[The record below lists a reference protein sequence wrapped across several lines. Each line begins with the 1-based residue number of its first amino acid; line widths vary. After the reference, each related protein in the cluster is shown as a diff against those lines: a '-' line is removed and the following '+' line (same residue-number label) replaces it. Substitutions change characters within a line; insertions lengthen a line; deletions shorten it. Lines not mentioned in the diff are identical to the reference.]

1 MTDFGE
7 IEAYFR
13 VLGLEPGA
21 SADAVKEAYRH
32 YLQAFHPDKYP
43 PDSAGQ
49 KWASEKLIQVKEAN
63 EKLVE
68 FFRQYPD
75 GQPPGGWSTKPQGA
89 TFRSDQSSGS
99 SESSSEESVDWKEW
113 EKRQTSTFDN
123 ELKDWEQREQKRQQE
138 THKSKSYEDRKKV
151 VLIGKIALASI
162 VAALWIGRG
171 TNSAQES
178 YTRQLEANSWRER
191 AIYDAQT
198 RGTSYSPYAL
208 SPDQIRQRNEG
219 SAKDMTDRWK
229 AQDVDK
235 RESMFFLIAL
245 TGGAIW
251 LFVGKK
257 PKAFIENWV
266 EGVAK

>member
-1 MTDFGE
+1 MTDANFGE

-21 SADAVKEAYRH
+21 SAEAVKEAYRH

-75 GQPPGGWSTKPQGA
+75 GQPPGGWSTKSTAGA
-89 TFRSDQSSGS
+89 GS
-99 SESSSEESVDWKEW
+99 AAPENSEESSQESVDWTAW
-113 EKRQTSTFDN
+113 EKQQASTFES
-123 ELKDWEQREQKRQQE
+123 ELKAWEQREQKRQQE
-138 THKSKSYEDRKKV
+138 SQKGKTYEDRKKV
-151 VLIGKIALASI
+151 VFIGKFALVAI
-162 VAALWIGRG
+162 IAALWFGRG

-178 YTRQLEANSWRER
+178 YTRQLEANSWREK

-198 RGTSYSPYAL
+198 RGTSYSPFAL
-208 SPDQIRQRNEG
+208 TADQVRQKNDER
-219 SAKDMTDRWK
+219 AKAMTDRWK
-229 AQDVDK
+229 ADDADK

-245 TGGAIW
+245 TGGAVW
-251 LFVGKK
+251 LFFGKK
-257 PKAFIENWV
+257 PKAFIESWV
-266 EGVAK
+266 EGAAK